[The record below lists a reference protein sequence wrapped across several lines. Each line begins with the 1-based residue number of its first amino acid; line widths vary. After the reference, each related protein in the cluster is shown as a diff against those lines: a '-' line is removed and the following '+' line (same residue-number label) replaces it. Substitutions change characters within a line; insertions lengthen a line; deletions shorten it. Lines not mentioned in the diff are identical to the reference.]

1 MAYTQSIARPRIPR
15 PTPDFWTPSLWIF
28 GIAVFAFIY
37 APMIIMVLFSFQST
51 KSLTLPFVPFSLQ
64 WYAKLATDRN
74 MLDSVQASLKL
85 AGITVV
91 LSLII
96 GVPGA
101 FVLDRT
107 KFPGKVLFQRLVL
120 LPLILP
126 GIITG
131 IALLSFYSVIGLSI
145 ATGYPAIPGLPVVL
159 GHATAL
165 VAVVVT
171 QVFARLQRFDRVQEE
186 AAADLGANE
195 WRTFWTVTL
204 PNIRTAILG
213 AALLVFTLSMD
224 EIAVTYFLIGRQNTI
239 PMEIFGRM
247 RRLADPEINAVSTL
261 IFLASIILIII
272 WARLMRED

>member
-1 MAYTQSIARPRIPR
+1 MTTQAVHAPTSPR
-15 PTPDFWTPSLWIF
+15 PLADFWTPVLWV
-28 GIAVFAFIY
+28 GGTAVFLFIY
-37 APMIIMVLFSFQST
+37 LPMFVMVLFSFQNS
-51 KSLTLPFVPFSLQ
+51 KSLTWPFIPYSLQ
-64 WYAKLATDRN
+64 WYEKLLTDRN

-85 AGITVV
+85 ASITVV
-91 LSLII
+91 LSLVI

-107 KFPGKVLFQRLVL
+107 RFPGKVLFQRLVL
-120 LPLILP
+120 LPLMLP

-131 IALLSFYSVIGLSI
+131 IALLSFYSQIGLSI
-145 ATGYPAIPGLPVVL
+145 AAGYPAIPGWPVVL

-165 VAVVVT
+165 VSVVVT
-171 QVFARLQRFDRVQEE
+171 QVYARLQRFDRVQEE

-195 WRTFWTVTL
+195 WQTFWTVTL

-247 RRLADPEINAVSTL
+247 RRIVDPEINAVSAL
-261 IFLASIILIII
+261 IFVASIIVIII
-272 WARLMRED
+272 WARLMREE

>member
-1 MAYTQSIARPRIPR
+1 MTSQAVHAPS
-15 PTPDFWTPSLWIF
+15 TPHPNPNFWTPALWVT
-28 GIAVFAFIY
+28 GITVFLFIY
-37 APMIIMVLFSFQST
+37 MPMFVMVLFSFQNS
-51 KSLTLPFVPFSLQ
+51 KSLTWPFIPYSLQ
-64 WYAKLATDRN
+64 WYEKLLTDRN

-85 AGITVV
+85 ASITVV

-120 LPLILP
+120 LPLMLP

-131 IALLSFYSVIGLSI
+131 IALLSFYSQIGLSI
-145 ATGYPAIPGLPVVL
+145 AAGYPIIPGWPVVL

-165 VAVVVT
+165 VSVVVT
-171 QVFARLQRFDRVQEE
+171 QVYARLQRFDRVQEE

-204 PNIRTAILG
+204 PNIRTALLG

-247 RRLADPEINAVSTL
+247 RRIVDPEINAVSAI
-261 IFLASIILIII
+261 IFVASIFVIII
-272 WARLMRED
+272 WARLMREE

>member
-1 MAYTQSIARPRIPR
+1 MTTRSIRAPASPHLLA
-15 PTPDFWTPSLWIF
+15 DYWTPVLWVS
-28 GIAVFAFIY
+28 GSAVFLFIY
-37 APMIIMVLFSFQST
+37 LPMFVMVLFSFQNS
-51 KSLTLPFVPFSLQ
+51 KSLTWPFIPYSMQ
-64 WYAKLATDRN
+64 WYDKLLTDHN

-85 AGITVV
+85 ASITVI
-91 LSLII
+91 LSLVI

-101 FVLDRT
+101 FVLDRI

-120 LPLILP
+120 LPLMLP

-131 IALLSFYSVIGLSI
+131 IALLSFYSQIGLSI
-145 ATGYPAIPGLPVVL
+145 AAGYPTIPGWPVVL

-165 VAVVVT
+165 VSVVVT
-171 QVFARLQRFDRVQEE
+171 QVYARLQRFDRVQEE

-195 WRTFWTVTL
+195 WQTFRTVTL

-247 RRLADPEINAVSTL
+247 RRIVDPEINAVSAI
-261 IFLASIILIII
+261 IFVASIIVIII
-272 WARLMRED
+272 WARLMREE

>member
-1 MAYTQSIARPRIPR
+1 MTARSIRVPTSPRALA
-15 PTPDFWTPSLWIF
+15 DYWTPVLWV
-28 GIAVFAFIY
+28 GGTAVFLFIY
-37 APMIIMVLFSFQST
+37 LPMFVMVLFSFQNS
-51 KSLTLPFVPFSLQ
+51 KSLTWPFIPYSMQ
-64 WYAKLATDRN
+64 WYDKLLTDRN

-85 AGITVV
+85 ASITVI
-91 LSLII
+91 LSLVI

-101 FVLDRT
+101 FVLDRI

-120 LPLILP
+120 LPLMLP

-131 IALLSFYSVIGLSI
+131 IALLSFYSQIGLSI
-145 ATGYPAIPGLPVVL
+145 AAGYPTIPGWPVVL

-165 VAVVVT
+165 VSVVVT
-171 QVFARLQRFDRVQEE
+171 QVYARLQRFDRVQEE

-195 WRTFWTVTL
+195 WRAFWTVTL

-247 RRLADPEINAVSTL
+247 RRIVDPEINAVSAI
-261 IFLASIILIII
+261 IFVASIIVIII
-272 WARLMRED
+272 WARLMREE

>member
-1 MAYTQSIARPRIPR
+1 MTTRSIRAPASSHLLA
-15 PTPDFWTPSLWIF
+15 DYWTPVLWVS
-28 GIAVFAFIY
+28 GTAVFLFIY
-37 APMIIMVLFSFQST
+37 LPMFVMVLFSFQNS
-51 KSLTLPFVPFSLQ
+51 KSLTWPFIPYSMQ
-64 WYAKLATDRN
+64 WYDKLLTDRN

-85 AGITVV
+85 ASITVI
-91 LSLII
+91 LSLVI

-101 FVLDRT
+101 FVLDRI

-120 LPLILP
+120 LPLMLP

-131 IALLSFYSVIGLSI
+131 IALLSFYSQIGLSI
-145 ATGYPAIPGLPVVL
+145 AAGYPTIPGWPVVL

-165 VAVVVT
+165 VSVVVT
-171 QVFARLQRFDRVQEE
+171 QVYARLQRFDRVQEE

-195 WRTFWTVTL
+195 WQTFRTVTL

-247 RRLADPEINAVSTL
+247 RRIVDPEINAVSAI
-261 IFLASIILIII
+261 IFVASIIVIII
-272 WARLMRED
+272 WARLMREE